1 MLALFDA
8 GLSSGCRSAGLNKEI
23 AKKISPRQ
31 TAEQLKI

>member
-23 AKKISPRQ
+23 AKKNQPS
-31 TAEQLKI
+31 TNS